1 MSEQVR
7 CLVADDHPSV
17 LGAVCDYLASEEIEI
32 IGRASDGEEALAKI
46 TSMHPQVA
54 VVDLRMPKLSGIEVA
69 HEAVRS
75 SPGTAVILF
84 TGFADQALLVE
95 SVDAGARGFVLKE
108 APLTDLLRAVQTV
121 AAGGTYVDAVLAG
134 TLASAHATGKLAEL
148 TERERDVLRLLAD
161 GLTYDEIGKRLFIAA
176 ATVRT
181 HVQKAMGRL
190 DANSRTQAVAMALRQ
205 SLIA

>member
-1 MSEQVR
+1 LTERVR

-17 LGAVCDYLASEEIEI
+17 LGAVCDYLDTHGIEVVA
-32 IGRASDGEEALAKI
+32 RASDGTAALAAI
-46 TSMHPQVA
+46 ASARPQVA
-54 VVDLRMPKLSGIEVA
+54 VVDLRMPRLSGIEVA
-69 HEAVRS
+69 SEASRS
-75 SPGTAVILF
+75 SPATAVILF

-95 SVDAGARGFVLKE
+95 AVDAGARGFVLKE
-108 APLTDLLRAVQTV
+108 APLTELLRAVHAV
-121 AAGGTYVDAVLAG
+121 AEGGTYVDAVLAA

-161 GLTYDEIGKRLFIAA
+161 GLTYDEIGKRLFIAS

>member
-1 MSEQVR
+1 MP
-7 CLVADDHPSV
+7 A
-17 LGAVCDYLASEEIEI
+17 
-32 IGRASDGEEALAKI
+32 
-46 TSMHPQVA
+46 PQ
-54 VVDLRMPKLSGIEVA
+54 
-69 HEAVRS
+69 
-75 SPGTAVILF
+75 TAVILF

-95 SVDAGARGFVLKE
+95 AVDAGARGFVLKE

-161 GLTYDEIGKRLFIAA
+161 GLTYDEIGKRLFIAS